1 MGDGEAASGVLL
13 LGEEDRVERRE
24 LTAEVVGAAE
34 GGRRAE
40 TSWSMMGWMLRRF
53 AWE

>member
-1 MGDGEAASGVLL
+1 MRRVGEGEAAREAIFW
-13 LGEEDRVERRE
+13 EEERVESRE

-40 TSWSMMGWMLRRF
+40 TS
-53 AWE
+53 